1 VFASCSAV
9 NTAPPKIN
17 YIPCSVLPGPFLY
30 EEEVDEHFP
39 VRMSETMLAWADEY
53 NAVWE
58 VLCDI
63 EATR

>member
-1 VFASCSAV
+1 
-9 NTAPPKIN
+9 
-17 YIPCSVLPGPFLY
+17 GPFLY